1 MHNQGKYDSDNQLFR
16 MFCSRGKEAVNK
28 IYHDFYILIKF
39 MVVKN
44 SGVAQD
50 AEDVFQEGL
59 LVLLSYCG
67 KTTFSLNAPFK
78 NFFYTVCKNI
88 WLKKLRKNRRL
99 EITFVDVWESVDLKG
114 AVKAEE
120 AAGLTIERLVLLWK
134 YMNRLPEHEQ
144 KTLRLFYLEEKSLKE
159 IAEIMGFSDE
169 VSARVQKFKYVRHLR
184 KLIREDPDY
193 E

>member
-59 LVLLSYCG
+59 
-67 KTTFSLNAPFK
+67 
-78 NFFYTVCKNI
+78 FYTVCKNI

-114 AVKAEE
+114 VVKAEE
-120 AAGLTIERLVLLWK
+120 AAGLTIERLVLLW
-134 YMNRLPEHEQ
+134 N
-144 KTLRLFYLEEKSLKE
+144 
-159 IAEIMGFSDE
+159 I
-169 VSARVQKFKYVRHLR
+169 
-184 KLIREDPDY
+184 
-193 E
+193 